1 MSYTPAGHTRTLDP
15 TIQPAVGVYLDQL
28 VKTAA
33 TPLDTAQYAP
43 RVAGQSLLTQ
53 QAQQV
58 GATGAGL
65 GAIQRDATGRIT
77 GFEGGTGI
85 ASYQPYLQA
94 AETMAAPSAATIS
107 SLMSPYQQNVL
118 DTTLAEINR
127 SYDVQGLDQAARAG
141 QQFGGSRYGVQSAE
155 MQRNRAQAISDAT
168 ARLSQAG
175 YESALGRAQQQFQN
189 QLGLAQ
195 GVPQL
200 QQGQIA
206 GLAGLA
212 QDELGYQQSLVEAQR
227 QGIEQAALEPTQRI
241 GFFGEQLTGLM
252 GGVPAATRLLPS
264 GPQNPLL
271 TGIGVGGAL
280 GSGIMGAMTRGSP
293 YAYNS

>member
-1 MSYTPAGHTRTLDP
+1 MSASYTTQAPHIEAAG
-15 TIQPAVGVYLDQL
+15 TILTDRL
-28 VKTAA
+28 TAL
-33 TPLDTAQYAP
+33 TGQPLDTAQFAP
-43 RVAGQSLLTQ
+43 TITGQSLFGQ
-53 QAQQV
+53 QAQQR
-58 GATGAGL
+58 GATQAGL
-65 GAIQRDATGRIT
+65 GTLQRDATGRIT
-77 GFEGGTGI
+77 GFTGGTGI
-85 ASYQPYLQA
+85 ASYEPYLQA

-127 SYDVQGLDQAARAG
+127 SYDEQQIAQASKAG
-141 QQFGGSRYGVQSAE
+141 NQFGGDRFGVLTAE
-155 MQRNRAQAISDAT
+155 MQRNRGQAITDAT

-189 QLGLAQ
+189 QLSLAQ

-271 TGIGVGGAL
+271 TGLAVGGGL
-280 GSGIMGAMTRGSP
+280 GSGIMGAMTPGTVYQQQR
-293 YAYNS
+293 